1 MLFNKLSRRNF
12 LKTSAGASAL
22 ALAAPRIALGQDM
35 GQPESLMRD
44 ADRVLSFRSWGSVP
58 AEIKETHRFL
68 EQNPDASIEW
78 VNINFAKFR
87 DTLTTEFVGQ
97 SGLDATTVPETELSG
112 WADAGFLHA
121 VDDMP
126 GIDEIRANA
135 LEGST
140 TAGKGLDGRQYG
152 IPYTADPFGYIY
164 NRKNLNEAGFS
175 DPPKNMD
182 ELRTQMEAIKKAG
195 IQEYPLHLG
204 LKKQPGQ
211 MWSIWCLVLG
221 SGGSLFNEEN
231 EPLFDGADDTLK
243 NVLEWYVAAVNDWKI
258 VGPDDFG
265 KNWADGRNAMK
276 QGLISGGFLARW
288 GLRFSN
294 VDPDSSVQGQ
304 VYLGL
309 VPGLERNDVA
319 TVGAFHQIGIS
330 ANSPNPDL
338 AWDFIRHIS
347 GPEADGSYKT
357 LRVRTI
363 AFGGRAAY
371 FPVLNHPDYTAM
383 VQNICNGETDAY
395 EKISEIVMQ
404 KQGVKTFW
412 YPEWEDYWMQQV
424 QDALTKKQSVQDA
437 LSASADRARRLARG

>member
-1 MLFNKLSRRNF
+1 M
-12 LKTSAGASAL
+12 
-22 ALAAPRIALGQDM
+22 
-35 GQPESLMRD
+35 
-44 ADRVLSFRSWGSVP
+44 
-58 AEIKETHRFL
+58 
-68 EQNPDASIEW
+68 
-78 VNINFAKFR
+78 
-87 DTLTTEFVGQ
+87 
-97 SGLDATTVPETELSG
+97 
-112 WADAGFLHA
+112 
-121 VDDMP
+121 
-126 GIDEIRANA
+126 
-135 LEGST
+135 EG
-140 TAGKGLDGRQYG
+140 
-152 IPYTADPFGYIY
+152 
-164 NRKNLNEAGFS
+164 
-175 DPPKNMD
+175 
-182 ELRTQMEAIKKAG
+182 IKKAG

-204 LKKQPGQ
+204 LRKQPGQ
-211 MWSIWCLVLG
+211 MWSIWCLVFG

-231 EPLFDGADDTLK
+231 EPLFDGADDTLQ

-304 VYLGL
+304 VFLGL

-330 ANSPNPDL
+330 ANSKNPEL

-371 FPVLNHPDYTAM
+371 FPVLNHPDYKAM
-383 VQNICNGETDAY
+383 VENISNGETDVY
-395 EKISEIVMQ
+395 DKISEIVKQ
-404 KQGVKTFW
+404 KEGVKTFW
-412 YPEWEDYWMQQV
+412 YPEWEDYWMTQV
-424 QDALTKKQSVQDA
+424 QEALNKKQSVRDA
-437 LSASADRARRLARG
+437 LVASADRARRLARG